1 MIEGLVMPYRAKA
14 GELLERWREAER
26 QFDVAGEAEQRIE
39 LHTEMARLR
48 AEYQEVFKAAHAAKM
63 PEPPPFLSNM
73 PEPGKPTKTFSV
85 GEWLAGQ
92 LGCPAD
98 ELLLVSPRTIE
109 PNSFET
115 WMFTRAGSDTHGAI
129 VITRARLGFRG
140 VTAVWG
146 TDGMANTSIGAN
158 DVVRW

>member
-1 MIEGLVMPYRAKA
+1 MPYRAKA

-26 QFDVAGEAEQRIE
+26 QFDVAGEAEQRIA
-39 LHTEMARLR
+39 LRTEMARLK
-48 AEYQEVFKAAHAAKM
+48 AQYQEVFKAAHAAKM
-63 PEPPPFLSNM
+63 AEPPPFPSNM
-73 PEPGKPTKTFSV
+73 PEPGKPKMTFSV

-92 LGCPAD
+92 VGCPAA
-98 ELLLVSPRTIE
+98 ELFLAAPPTIE

-115 WMFTRAGSDTHGAI
+115 WMFARAGSDTHGAI

-146 TDGMANTSIGAN
+146 KDGMANTSIGAN

>member
-73 PEPGKPTKTFSV
+73 REPGKPTKTFSV
-85 GEWLAGQ
+85 GEWLDGQ
-92 LGCPAD
+92 LECPAD
-98 ELLLVSPRTIE
+98 ELSSSTRRQRSSRTASRRGCSLG
-109 PNSFET
+109 PAPTPTAPSSSRGLD
-115 WMFTRAGSDTHGAI
+115 WASAG
-129 VITRARLGFRG
+129 
-140 VTAVWG
+140 
-146 TDGMANTSIGAN
+146 
-158 DVVRW
+158 